1 MRHLQSFRYVKAIVE
16 SGSIRG
22 AADTLAISP
31 SALNRHIQT
40 LELDLDIQLFERL
53 TRGVRLSP
61 EGEIFY
67 AYALSQLSGF
77 ARVRNQI
84 NNIRG
89 LSIGS
94 VKFGVSQD
102 INTDG
107 LRSLISDFQRDN
119 ANVDIEMQQIG
130 QEHLFD
136 KLRDGSLDLAM
147 FVNPVLRRGLNVLH
161 ARDLELSAFVP
172 NGIGLGRSGALKVY
186 ELQNMRLALP
196 PVGTEV
202 TTRMLAACERFRVD
216 VQRNYCGP
224 DVAGHLEFSH
234 LPLVGC
240 QVLAESRD
248 RPRQIAGYKRLAMD
262 PRDIGT
268 CNLCLLSSED
278 RGLSGPAYKFQEI
291 LSTIFQ

>member
-16 SGSIRG
+16 TGSIRG
-22 AADTLAISP
+22 AAETLAISP

-94 VKFGVSQD
+94 VKLGLSQD
-102 INTDG
+102 IHCG
-107 LRSLISDFQRDN
+107 SLYRLISEFQRDN
-119 ANVDIEMQQIG
+119 NNVDVEIEHIHQSM
-130 QEHLFD
+130 LFE
-136 KLRDGSLDLAM
+136 KLRDGSLDLAL
-147 FVNPVLRRGLNVLH
+147 FVNPVLRRGMNVLH
-161 ARDLELSAFVP
+161 ALDLEVSAFVP

-186 ELQNMRLALP
+186 ELQNMRIALP
-196 PVGTEV
+196 PAGTEV
-202 TTRMLAACERFRVD
+202 TTRILAASERFRVD
-216 VQRNYCGP
+216 AQRNYCGP
-224 DVAGHLEFSH
+224 DVLAHLEHAH

-240 QVLAESRD
+240 LVVAEQRD
-248 RPRQIAGYKRLAMD
+248 QPLQLAGYKRISID
-262 PRDIGT
+262 QREVGT
-268 CNLCLLSSED
+268 CSLCLVASED
-278 RGLSGPAYKFQEI
+278 RGLSGPAYKFQEL
-291 LSTIFQ
+291 LSVLFQ